1 MTHQDTM
8 HLLLGN
14 VFKPL
19 ALAVPAMLLTV
30 GVASA
35 QQAGAPAA
43 QQVASNETYAPGSRV
58 EEVIVTARKREESVQ
73 KVPISITAI
82 TGQLK
87 TADVRNLADLQ
98 AFTPNVRID
107 SFPQRANA
115 VNLTIRGVSAVRND
129 DNSLEAPIGVFIDG
143 VYLGSLPGQL
153 VENFDLSRIEVLR
166 GPQGTLF
173 GRNTVGG
180 ALNIL
185 RTEPTGEWGAK
196 VSYTT
201 GSWNDQEFRGVLNA
215 PIIKDVLAAKL
226 FFISENRDGYVHNT
240 FLNINEPQ
248 KNYKNYGLV
257 LKYTPNDRFKAVL
270 TGERYDDRSQ
280 GGAYLGN
287 YNFASGVLPN
297 PTNVN
302 DINAHG
308 GFLDC
313 FLPGIVGL
321 TNVPCRTSTARPG
334 TTTDNLPNP
343 GHVDTYAVTLNMSEK
358 INDNLR
364 LVSIT
369 GYRNQHEQTAFDF
382 DGSSTNLITIST
394 DAHYHQFS
402 EELRLEG
409 NWDTKAGKVNLVTG
423 AFYYNNYF
431 RRGWTTGG
439 DFWNFI
445 ESLSGINLA
454 NDTWASPALAQATGY
469 ADPVSACL
477 APRTTAALQ
486 GIFGQVAC
494 DPGASGPYGQG
505 TVQKLYETQG
515 TDSVALFAHG
525 EWEFYPHLTLTAGVR
540 WTYEKKNF
548 VGYQSYLAPL
558 ARTDV
563 FAFPASTGTLSKSW
577 SQVTPTVALSYQATP
592 DVLFYG
598 SFSEGWHSGGF
609 FGVNQNISDF
619 NKTYDPETSQSYE
632 LGTKTQFFD
641 HKVQFNLTGFLN
653 DFHNKQE
660 SAVQLDPTTNTVV
673 TVFTNVGGVRYEGV
687 EAELQWIVTPQLHL
701 SGSAGYLHAKYTEL
715 NILYPNAV
723 NNNVPQLDPTAK
735 DKLVPRNAPQ
745 WTLGGEATYTV
756 PAGPGDL
763 ELEGKVTWVDSEYGG
778 LYNESYSFVPAHT
791 DLSASISYA
800 YKDYKVTFF
809 GRNLTNYIHES
820 PSYIATLFAS
830 STWGPG
836 ASWGLELAAKF

>member
-1 MTHQDTM
+1 MNRDAAIGRLM
-8 HLLLGN
+8 ASVSL
-14 VFKPL
+14 PI
-19 ALAVPAMLLTV
+19 ALAVPAFLMSM
-30 GVASA
+30 GVAVA
-35 QQAGAPAA
+35 QQAAPAPQKLA
-43 QQVASNETYAPGSRV
+43 ANDAAAPSNSQV

-73 KVPISITAI
+73 KVPIAITAI
-82 TGQLK
+82 TGQLR

-153 VENFDLSRIEVLR
+153 IENFDLARIEVLR

-180 ALNIL
+180 ALNVL
-185 RTEPTGEWGAK
+185 RTEPTGEWGAN

-201 GSWNDQEFRGVLNA
+201 GSWNDQEFRGVFNA
-215 PIIKDVLAAKL
+215 PIVKDVLAAKL

-257 LKYTPNDRFKAVL
+257 LKFTPNDRFKAVL
-270 TGERYDDRSQ
+270 TGERFDDRSQ

-287 YNFASGVLPN
+287 YNFAPGVLPA

-302 DINAHG
+302 DINASG
-308 GFLDC
+308 GFLGC
-313 FLPGIVGL
+313 FLPGVFGL
-321 TNVPCRTSTARPG
+321 PNVPCRTSLARPS

-358 INDNLR
+358 ISDNLR

-369 GYRNQHEQTAFDF
+369 GYRKQHEQTSFDF
-382 DGSSTNLITIST
+382 DGSSDNLITIST

-402 EELRLEG
+402 EELRAEG
-409 NWDTKAGKVNLVTG
+409 NWDTKVGKINLVTG
-423 AFYYNNYF
+423 AFYYSNYF
-431 RRGWTTGG
+431 RRGWNTGG

-445 ESLSGINLA
+445 ESLSGIDLA
-454 NDTWASPALAQATGY
+454 NDTWLNPALAGQTGY

-477 APRTTAALQ
+477 APRNTPALKAV
-486 GIFGQVAC
+486 FGQVAC

-505 TVQKLYETQG
+505 TLQKLYETQG
-515 TDSVALFAHG
+515 TESVALFAHG

-558 ARTDV
+558 SRIDN
-563 FAFPASTGTLSKSW
+563 FDFPASTGTLSKSW
-577 SQVTPTVALSYQATP
+577 SQVTPTVGLSYQVNN
-592 DVLFYG
+592 DVMVYG

-609 FGVNQNISDF
+609 FGVNQNIADF
-619 NKTYDPETSQSYE
+619 NKTYEPETSKSYE
-632 LGTKTQFFD
+632 LGLKSQFLD
-641 HKVQFNLTGFLN
+641 HRVQLNLTGFLN

-673 TVFTNVGGVRYEGV
+673 TVFTNVGGVRYEGI
-687 EAELQWIVTPQLHL
+687 EAELQWIVTKEFHL
-701 SGSAGYLHAKYTEL
+701 SGSAGYLHAKYTSL
-715 NILYPNAV
+715 NIAYPNAV
-723 NNNVPQLDPTAK
+723 NANVPVPTNATF
-735 DKLVPRNAPQ
+735 LIPRNAPQ
-745 WTLGGEATYTV
+745 WTVGGEASYTV
-756 PAGPGDL
+756 PVGPGAL
-763 ELEGKVTWVDSEYGG
+763 ELESKITWVDSEYTG
-778 LYNESYSFVPAHT
+778 LYNESYSFVPSHT

-800 YKDYKVTFF
+800 YKDYKVTVF

-836 ASWGLELAAKF
+836 ANWGLELAAKF